1 MAVCNGKARV
11 QFYRSLS
18 AHFAERS
25 TASAWVGKSARKL
38 LGAMIVC
45 QVLALVSAIVI
56 VRWPE
61 SFVNAT
67 GIFVNLAM
75 AFLAWLQMKKHQE
88 LAQSYGL
95 AAQGL
100 SFAYEQSSQVRTEE
114 ELSTYVMNSENAIS
128 REHKMWLGR
137 RA

>member
-1 MAVCNGKARV
+1 
-11 QFYRSLS
+11 
-18 AHFAERS
+18 
-25 TASAWVGKSARKL
+25 
-38 LGAMIVC
+38 MIVC